1 MTYTSLSLPQQ
12 LYRAEQVRE
21 LDRIVIEDHAIHGLT
36 LMQRAGK
43 AAFEVLQA
51 TWPQAKEIIVLCGT
65 GNNGGDGYVLARLAH
80 EAGLK
85 VSLMQVGDVERLQGD
100 AHQAADDLVK
110 TGFKVETYAADKL
123 AQTDVLVD
131 ALFGTGL
138 DREINGEWKKIIEAI
153 NKCEIPVLAIDIPSG
168 LNADTG
174 QAMGCAVEADMT
186 ISFIGLKQGL
196 FTGQGQVY
204 SGNVIFSD
212 LEVPQEIYSAVPP
225 DVMRVEFDYLK
236 SLLPARPRA
245 AHKGHFGHVL
255 VIGGDSGFIG
265 AVCMAGEAAARTG
278 AGLVSIATRA
288 EHAADIS
295 TNKPELMAHG
305 VETPKQLLPLIA
317 KANIIAIGPG
327 LGQSQWALALFSKV
341 LESDLP
347 IIVDADALNLLA
359 KDPIQNDNWILTPH
373 PGEAARLLACDTSQ
387 IQSDRFAAVLKLQQ
401 RFSGVVLLK
410 GNGTIIIDSEGDLA
424 VCTAGN
430 PGMASGGMGDVLTG
444 VIAGL
449 VAQGL
454 SNDTAACLGVCLH
467 AKAADRAAT
476 NGERGML
483 ATDLMPHIRTLV
495 NSEQVQT

>member
-1 MTYTSLSLPQQ
+1 MTYSSLSLPQQ
-12 LYRAEQVRE
+12 LYHAGQVRE
-21 LDRIVIEDHAIHGLT
+21 LDRIAIEDHAIPGLT

-43 AAFEVLQA
+43 AAFEALQ
-51 TWPQAKEIIVLCGT
+51 TKWPQAKQIIVLCGT
-65 GNNGGDGYVLARLAH
+65 GNNGGDGYVLAKLAY
-80 EAGLK
+80 ESGMK
-85 VSLMQVGDVERLQGD
+85 VSLMQVGDAERIQGD
-100 AHQAADDLVK
+100 ARQAVDDLTT
-110 TGFKVETYAADKL
+110 TGLIVETYTAAKL
-123 AQTDVLVD
+123 AKTDVLVD

-138 DREINGEWKKIIEAI
+138 DREINGIWKNIIEEI
-153 NKCEIPVLAIDIPSG
+153 NKSEIPILAIDIPSG

-174 QAMGCAVEADMT
+174 QPMGCAVEADVT

-204 SGNVIFSD
+204 SGNVIFND

-265 AVCMAGEAAARTG
+265 AACMAGEAAARTG

-295 TNKPELMAHG
+295 TNKPELMVHG
-305 VETPKQLLPLIA
+305 VETPKQLLPLLT

-341 LESDLP
+341 LESNLP
-347 IIVDADALNLLA
+347 MVVDADALNLLA
-359 KDPIQNDNWILTPH
+359 KEPVQNENWILTPH
-373 PGEAARLLACDTSQ
+373 PGEASRLLACDTSQ
-387 IQSDRFAAVLKLQQ
+387 IQSDRFAAVRKLQQ
-401 RFSGVVLLK
+401 RYSGVVLLK
-410 GNGTIIIDSEGDLA
+410 GNGTIIIDSEGDVA

-467 AKAADRAAT
+467 AEAADRAAT

-483 ATDLMPHIRTLV
+483 ATDLMPHLRTLV
-495 NSEQVQT
+495 NVE